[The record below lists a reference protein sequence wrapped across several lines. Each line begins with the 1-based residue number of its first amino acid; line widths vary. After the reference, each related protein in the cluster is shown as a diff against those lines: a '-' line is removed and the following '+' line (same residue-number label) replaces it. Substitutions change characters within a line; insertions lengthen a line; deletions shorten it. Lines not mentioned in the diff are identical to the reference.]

1 MSDTYKCA
9 WCGRHF
15 EKGAGSKFLSG
26 ASMGFSDIGKKYCS
40 KACETAAEEKKGPKS
55 SSSSDNFSSGANAQ
69 PVIIKKGPTA
79 DEIRAE
85 AEVERMERNENASQ
99 PWKFDDNFRK
109 AESISKISF
118 PDQPEDIEKT
128 VLRIIKT
135 AIDKIKSV
143 IELSHAEFQ
152 QQTMGDQ
159 KSMWKPFYEEINLA
173 DTCIEKA
180 NEGIKKLRRFEGNT
194 INAMMADC
202 QDSLDDLKNKW
213 YVKLIEK
220 RDKKKKQTK
229 IMVIVVVV
237 LFAAMM
243 IGLAIAA

>member
-1 MSDTYKCA
+1 MDTFTCA
-9 WCGRHF
+9 QCGRHF
-15 EKGAGSKFLSG
+15 ENKNLLKQFRVVKLGKDFCSSGCEKAYERDHSK
-26 ASMGFSDIGKKYCS
+26 
-40 KACETAAEEKKGPKS
+40 EPKS
-55 SSSSDNFSSGANAQ
+55 SSSDSFSSGANAQ
-69 PVIIKKGPTA
+69 PIVIKKGPSA

-85 AEVERMERNENASQ
+85 ADVERMERNDNAAQ

-109 AESISKISF
+109 ADSISKISF

-180 NEGIKKLRRFEGNT
+180 VEGIKKLRRFEGST
-194 INAMMADC
+194 INAMVADC
-202 QDSLDDLKNKW
+202 NDSLDDLKNKW
-213 YVKLIEK
+213 YTKLIEK
-220 RDKKKKQTK
+220 RDKKKKANK
-229 IMVIVVVV
+229 IMVIVILV
-237 LFAAMM
+237 LFTAMM